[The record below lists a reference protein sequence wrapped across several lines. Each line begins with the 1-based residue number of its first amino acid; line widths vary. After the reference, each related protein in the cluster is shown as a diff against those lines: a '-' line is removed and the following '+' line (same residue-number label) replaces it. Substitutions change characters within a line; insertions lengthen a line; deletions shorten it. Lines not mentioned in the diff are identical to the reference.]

1 MALTYQALVEWL
13 VPAIL
18 AYAAWHLRCI
28 HSELGKLNTNLA
40 VLGERVDSH
49 ERRIDK
55 LEVLKPHRS

>member
-1 MALTYQALVEWL
+1 MAITYQTLAEWL

-40 VLGERVDSH
+40 VLGERVDGH
-49 ERRIDK
+49 DRRITH
-55 LEVLKPHRS
+55 LESA

>member
-1 MALTYQALVEWL
+1 MALTYQALAEWL

-28 HSELGKLNTNLA
+28 HTEMGKLNTNLA

-55 LEVLKPHRS
+55 LETLKPRHT